1 MYSAAVVGSILSIFT
16 IELRLTFYNKE
27 TDSKGLYQSNLIIL
41 RTFRNGVMRYAQLSV
56 VYLINN
62 PEPVQYVIYA
72 LAVPF
77 DLRCESGTLEI
88 ITDLLYM

>member
-1 MYSAAVVGSILSIFT
+1 
-16 IELRLTFYNKE
+16 
-27 TDSKGLYQSNLIIL
+27 
-41 RTFRNGVMRYAQLSV
+41 MRYAQLSV
-56 VYLINN
+56 VYLVNN

-88 ITDLLYM
+88 ITDLLYMWLDFRKLYQITHWK